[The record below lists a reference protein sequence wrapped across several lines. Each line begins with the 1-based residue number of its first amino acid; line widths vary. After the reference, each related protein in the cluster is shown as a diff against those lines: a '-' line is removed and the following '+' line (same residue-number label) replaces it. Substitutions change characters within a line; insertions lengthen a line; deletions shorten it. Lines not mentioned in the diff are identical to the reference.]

1 MITMETSRCA
11 EGNGTHDHCN
21 ARWRTL
27 EAGLRGNVL
36 VMSQTIGRT
45 SRPYERGEI
54 NSFRLWTALR
64 RSWWAILI
72 AAVLGAALGLGVS
85 AVLGTSYTS
94 TASGVVVANG
104 GTNSTEAL
112 AGENLAKSKAITFG
126 SISGTTSTA
135 AAVIDELGLA
145 QTPEALLQ
153 NVKSTVPLDTSE
165 VRVSATSS
173 SPEEAQRLA
182 QTWIDVLGTQ
192 VDDLGDTA
200 EENGTTVEL
209 TRVGQASLPQDPSSP
224 SSIML
229 VAVGALLGLMVGAL
243 FAIARHQ
250 LNSK

>member
-1 MITMETSRCA
+1 
-11 EGNGTHDHCN
+11 
-21 ARWRTL
+21 
-27 EAGLRGNVL
+27 
-36 VMSQTIGRT
+36 MSQTIGRS
-45 SRPYERGEI
+45 SRAYERGEI
-54 NSFRLWTALR
+54 SSFNLWTALR

-72 AAVLGAALGLGVS
+72 AAVLGGALGWGVGAALG
-85 AVLGTSYTS
+85 TTYTS

-112 AGENLAKSKAITFG
+112 AGENLAKSKAVTFG

-135 AAVIDELGLA
+135 AAVIDELGLE

-192 VDDLGDTA
+192 VDDLSDPA
-200 EENGTTVEL
+200 QDNGTSVEL
-209 TRVGQASLPQDPSSP
+209 TRVGQASMPQDPSSP
-224 SSIML
+224 STVML
-229 VAVGALLGLMVGAL
+229 VAVGVLLGLLVGAL

-250 LNSK
+250 LSSK

>member
-1 MITMETSRCA
+1 MLR
-11 EGNGTHDHCN
+11 
-21 ARWRTL
+21 
-27 EAGLRGNVL
+27 AGLRGNVL
-36 VMSQTIGRT
+36 VMSQTNGRT
-45 SRPYERGEI
+45 SRAYERGEMS
-54 NSFRLWTALR
+54 SFHLWTALR
-64 RSWWAILI
+64 RSWWAIVI
-72 AAVLGAALGLGVS
+72 AAVLGAALGWGAG

-135 AAVIDELGLA
+135 ASVIGELGLE

-192 VDDLGDTA
+192 VDDLGDTT
-200 EENGTTVEL
+200 EENGTSVEL

-229 VAVGALLGLMVGAL
+229 IAVGALLGLLVGAL

-250 LNSK
+250 LSSK

>member
-1 MITMETSRCA
+1 
-11 EGNGTHDHCN
+11 
-21 ARWRTL
+21 
-27 EAGLRGNVL
+27 
-36 VMSQTIGRT
+36 MSQTVGRT
-45 SRPYERGEI
+45 SRAYERGEVS
-54 NSFRLWTALR
+54 SFHLWTALR
-64 RSWWAILI
+64 RSWWVILVT
-72 AAVLGAALGLGVS
+72 AALGAALGWGAG

-135 AAVIDELGLA
+135 ASVIDELGLD

-153 NVKSTVPLDTSE
+153 KVKSTVPLDTSE

-173 SPEEAQRLA
+173 SPEEAQQLA

-209 TRVGQASLPQDPSSP
+209 NRVGQASLPQDPSSP

-229 VAVGALLGLMVGAL
+229 IAVGAFLGLLVGAL
-243 FAIARHQ
+243 IAIARHQ
-250 LNSK
+250 LSSK

>member
-1 MITMETSRCA
+1 
-11 EGNGTHDHCN
+11 
-21 ARWRTL
+21 
-27 EAGLRGNVL
+27 
-36 VMSQTIGRT
+36 MSQTVGRT
-45 SRPYERGEI
+45 SRAYERGEVS
-54 NSFRLWTALR
+54 SFHLWTALR
-64 RSWWAILI
+64 RSWWVILVT
-72 AAVLGAALGLGVS
+72 AALGAALGWGAG

-135 AAVIDELGLA
+135 ASVIDELGLD

-173 SPEEAQRLA
+173 SPEEAQQLA

-192 VDDLGDTA
+192 VDDLGDTS

-209 TRVGQASLPQDPSSP
+209 NRVGQASLPQDPSSP

-229 VAVGALLGLMVGAL
+229 IAVGAFLGLLVGAL
-243 FAIARHQ
+243 IAIARHQ
-250 LNSK
+250 LSSK

>member
-1 MITMETSRCA
+1 
-11 EGNGTHDHCN
+11 
-21 ARWRTL
+21 
-27 EAGLRGNVL
+27 
-36 VMSQTIGRT
+36 MSQTVGRT
-45 SRPYERGEI
+45 SRAYERGEVS
-54 NSFRLWTALR
+54 SFHLWTALR
-64 RSWWAILI
+64 RSWWVILVT
-72 AAVLGAALGLGVS
+72 AALGAALGWDAG

-135 AAVIDELGLA
+135 ASVIDELGLD

-173 SPEEAQRLA
+173 SPEEAQQLA

-209 TRVGQASLPQDPSSP
+209 NRVGQASLPQDPSSP

-229 VAVGALLGLMVGAL
+229 IAVGAFLGLLVGAL
-243 FAIARHQ
+243 IAIARHQ
-250 LNSK
+250 LSSK